1 MSFNLRLIPLM
12 PFLGAAILILFGR
25 KWRRDTVLVVA
36 AGAIGCAAMVVF
48 DAVFTG
54 LPHAG
59 PGGLTDVVGTW
70 MAAGSLKVDLAFR
83 MDALSS
89 VLCLIITF
97 IGFLIHIYA
106 SGYMEHDP
114 DYPRF
119 FAYLNLFCGAMLV
132 LVLGDSLPVMFIG
145 WEGVGLC
152 SYLLIGFWYQTTA

>member
-12 PFLGAAILILFGR
+12 PFLGAAILMLFGR

-36 AGAIGCAAMVVF
+36 AGAIACAAIVVF
-48 DAVFTG
+48 DAVFTA
-54 LPHAG
+54 LPGAG

-70 MAAGSLKVDLAFR
+70 MGAGSLKVDLAFR

-145 WEGVGLC
+145 W
-152 SYLLIGFWYQTTA
+152 